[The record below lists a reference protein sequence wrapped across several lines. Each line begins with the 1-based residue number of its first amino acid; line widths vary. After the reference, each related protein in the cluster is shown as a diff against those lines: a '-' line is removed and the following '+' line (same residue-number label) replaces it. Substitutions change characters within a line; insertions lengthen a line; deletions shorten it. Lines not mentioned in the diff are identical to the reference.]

1 MKQNMFDPKSRSHFI
16 GGIVRLAAHDFMD
29 YDGDNTTHPFGPDG
43 CFDPTHKANAGLPEE
58 IWCSTCALTL
68 LYEEK
73 YNHLM
78 SRADFWV
85 ASANAI
91 IRQTSVNNTL
101 DLRSTFVWGRKD
113 ADSCHGSGDRV
124 PSPEGCGSVEHT
136 FIMKMGLTWKDTGEY
151 CRMIYIYLYCNH
163 ISLDIA

>member
-73 YNHLM
+73 YMHLM

-85 ASANAI
+85 ASANSV
-91 IRQTSVNNTL
+91 IRQTSVNNIL
-101 DLRSTFVWGRKD
+101 D
-113 ADSCHGSGDRV
+113 ADFFCAFADFFCAFAAARHRLAAAISRL
-124 PSPEGCGSVEHT
+124 PSDAIVFG
-136 FIMKMGLTWKDTGEY
+136 
-151 CRMIYIYLYCNH
+151 
-163 ISLDIA
+163 